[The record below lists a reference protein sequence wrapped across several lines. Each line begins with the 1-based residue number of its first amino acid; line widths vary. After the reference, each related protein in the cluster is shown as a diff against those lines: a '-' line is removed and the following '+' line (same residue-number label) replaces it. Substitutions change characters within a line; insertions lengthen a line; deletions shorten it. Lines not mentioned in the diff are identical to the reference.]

1 MGKMP
6 CLLPPLALGNRGGA
20 VRDGGG
26 PIRALWAT
34 AAAGIEGERRREV
47 WGIDPLPHLGLG
59 WRAEAARWERAAV
72 GGEGCG
78 GGVVARKEG

>member
-1 MGKMP
+1 MCP
-6 CLLPPLALGNRGGA
+6 PSLLPPDHRTGEGGA
-20 VRDGGG
+20 ARRGD

-59 WRAEAARWERAAV
+59 WRAEAARRERAVA

-78 GGVVARKEG
+78 GGIAAGKEG